1 MGTAALLAFMAYL
14 TDRRFTAA
22 QFAMLSALATVP
34 RALLT
39 APSGWLA
46 TQMGWINFFVFAALV
61 AIPGLLLLL
70 RFRSWFPEHTPVATV
85 IESG

>member
-1 MGTAALLAFMAYL
+1 MAYL

-46 TQMGWINFFVFAALV
+46 MQLGWIPFFVFSALI
-61 AIPGLLLLL
+61 AIPGLALLL
-70 RFRSWFPEHTPVATV
+70 RFRDWFPSHEPAGPKVGA
-85 IESG
+85 G